1 MNEKFLRGFQKATVD
16 CLCFDIDFMKNV
28 IEDLNPWD
36 KFAEGFI
43 KGVEMFESNK
53 DLIEDIEE
61 AKKL

>member
-16 CLCFDIDFMKNV
+16 CLCFGIDFMKNV

-43 KGVEMFESNK
+43 KGVEMFENNK